1 MKLLNLLIESTAD
14 QPEADPHMPAET
26 NQLETNQLETHQFET
41 DQANTD
47 QPNTEL
53 FRAFEFLSDAIV
65 ITDTDLNQPGPNIIY
80 VNPAFERMTG
90 YARKDVIGR
99 NPRFLQGPRTNLATL
114 ETMREALAAGRSAS
128 VQVENHTSDG
138 QAYWIEMN
146 IEPVYDQYGQ
156 LQQFIAV
163 QRDITE
169 RKRLEEEL
177 RYKANHDVLTRIPN
191 RAQFLERLDQS
202 LAEAA
207 RYGHRVG
214 VAMMDLDRFKLINDT
229 LGHAT
234 GDLVLQ
240 EVAERLTRFTRET
253 DVVGR
258 LGGDEFAFL
267 LIEPHDGKELL
278 KTMRRV
284 AIAVSKPMKLPEG
297 PGLTE
302 QRELEV
308 TTSIGISVYPND
320 AADARTLLHHAD
332 LAMYAA
338 KANGRNNVQVF
349 TSTLRSE
356 AAAKSNLERRL
367 RHAIKHAAFELHFQ
381 PIHDAVNGQLVSLE
395 ALARWNDSKLGQI
408 TPETFIPLAE
418 QLGLIHELGS
428 WVIWQACHQGAWFQA
443 ERPITISVNVSP
455 LQFNQSDLVSQV
467 TRALSASGLKAN
479 ALRLEITEQAML
491 IDQATCCEHLLALRA
506 LGVQVAI
513 DDFGNGYSNFGQLVA
528 LPMDA
533 VKIDRHFIQG
543 IDTKPRMQALVE
555 GIVQLAHRL
564 GYRVIGEG
572 VETQAEHQTLVE
584 LGCDFVQG
592 FLLAKPMPAVDAANY
607 VSSQR
612 AYLN

>member
-1 MKLLNLLIESTAD
+1 MK
-14 QPEADPHMPAET
+14 PENPPLEITPERPVDDPRTFMPEPSKSEPT
-26 NQLETNQLETHQFET
+26 NDFY
-41 DQANTD
+41 
-47 QPNTEL
+47 
-53 FRAFEFLSDAIV
+53 RAFEFLSDAIV
-65 ITDTDLNQPGPNIIY
+65 ITDTNLHSPGPNILY

-90 YARKDVIGR
+90 YASKDVIGR
-99 NPRFLQGPRTNLATL
+99 NPRFLQGPRTNPATL
-114 ETMREALAAGRSAS
+114 ETLREALIAGRSILVQLENYAS
-128 VQVENHTSDG
+128 NNQTFWV
-138 QAYWIEMN
+138 EMN
-146 IEPVYDQYGQ
+146 IELICDAAGQ
-156 LQQFIAV
+156 VQQFIAV

-169 RKRLEEEL
+169 RKRLEEDL
-177 RYKANHDVLTRIPN
+177 RYRANHDVLTRIPN
-191 RAQFLERLDQS
+191 RAQFLERLDHA

-214 VAMMDLDRFKLINDT
+214 VAMMDLDRFKLVNDT
-229 LGHAT
+229 LGHAA
-234 GDLVLQ
+234 GDQVLQ

-284 AIAVSKPMKLPEG
+284 ASAVSQPMHLQAIPEHAQEANQ
-297 PGLTE
+297 P
-302 QRELEV
+302 RELEI
-308 TTSIGISVYPND
+308 TTSIGISVYPDD

-332 LAMYAA
+332 MAMYAA
-338 KANGRNNVQVF
+338 KSNGRNNVQVF
-349 TSTLRSE
+349 TTVLRSE

-367 RHAIKHAAFELHFQ
+367 RQAIKQASLELYFQ
-381 PIHDAVNGQLVSLE
+381 PIHSAVNGELVSLE
-395 ALARWNDSKLGQI
+395 ALARWTDPKLGSV

-418 QLGLIHELGS
+418 QLGLIHQLGS
-428 WVIWQACHQGAWFQA
+428 WVLWQACHQGAWFQRPD
-443 ERPITISVNVSP
+443 RPITISVNVSP

-467 TRALSASGLKAN
+467 TRALSASGLNAN

-491 IDQATCCEHLLALRA
+491 IDQATCMEHLKELRA
-506 LGVQVAI
+506 IGVKVAI

-543 IDTKPRMQALVE
+543 IDGKPRMQALVE

-572 VETQAEHQTLVE
+572 VETQAEHQTLVN

-592 FLLAKPMPAVDAANY
+592 FLLAKPMPAADAVHY
-607 VSSQR
+607 VSSHSVSGHAAHQ
-612 AYLN
+612 N